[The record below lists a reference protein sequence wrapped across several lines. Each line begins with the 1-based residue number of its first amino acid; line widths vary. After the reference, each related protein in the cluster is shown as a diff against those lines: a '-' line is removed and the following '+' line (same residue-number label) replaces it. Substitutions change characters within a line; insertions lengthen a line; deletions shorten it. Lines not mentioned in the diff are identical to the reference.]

1 MADLANEGRGGAVWG
16 QLAARERAAGGPGA
30 TGPRGEHSGCVG
42 PVCSG
47 RAAQRAL
54 QPPPIA
60 SPQAGLTRPT
70 HQSRQPGAFPPSGQT
85 TGETAGT
92 AILRPYR
99 LAGQAGG
106 RRGREARPQHLDLG
120 CK

>member
-54 QPPPIA
+54 QPQKKGKKRRRRRKDKNKKINTIL
-60 SPQAGLTRPT
+60 QALWKIPNFKV
-70 HQSRQPGAFPPSGQT
+70 SMELF
-85 TGETAGT
+85 
-92 AILRPYR
+92 
-99 LAGQAGG
+99 
-106 RRGREARPQHLDLG
+106 LG
-120 CK
+120 PEIKEVPKTEQDMSEI